1 MSDYVGRGG
10 STRPQTESVQDDARW
25 SEAEGREAAELSL
38 CLFYEVGLMKLCKK
52 YYFETVKLI
61 K

>member
-25 SEAEGREAAELSL
+25 SEAEGREAAESL
-38 CLFYEVGLMKLCKK
+38 EWFNDV
-52 YYFETVKLI
+52 V
-61 K
+61 